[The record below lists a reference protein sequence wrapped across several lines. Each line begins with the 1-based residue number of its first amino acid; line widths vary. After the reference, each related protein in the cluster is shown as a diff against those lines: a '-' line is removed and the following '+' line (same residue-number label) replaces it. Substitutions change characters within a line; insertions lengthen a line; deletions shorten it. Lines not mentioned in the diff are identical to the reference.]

1 MAEPTA
7 LDWLMTGEKSN
18 PGAVDTDNL
27 DDEIK
32 VREAARSNATSMKWL
47 FDGDN
52 DAALASR
59 ALPDLIIPER
69 HEGVL
74 DTTWR
79 FGADIGRGAV
89 ESVTQSIGGA
99 RDAVQEMM
107 DLGDSF
113 NNWAHENLG
122 LSPFLDEDGNVLSP
136 EQTRLILPDVH
147 EPRSVTGGVIRN
159 VSQFLMGF
167 DSAAGGVAASFL
179 EGFQWIGQCAGD
191 CLPGMADDGAHF
203 TADGSLDIE
212 PFSLCAV
219 VLDGGN
225 LQMVKAFMG
234 TRTLTDGSRPWA
246 FGQMNP
252 VTVML
257 FPESRIVAVHRLAS
271 IEGVK
276 GTRELPELDKGTAAE
291 LLALI
296 EPGAMVTQSINPMW
310 RPMEVEEEAFG
321 SPPLALV
328 AGCLTA

>member
-32 VREAARSNATSMKWL
+32 VREDKRGGADAMKWL
-47 FDGDN
+47 YDGAMG
-52 DAALASR
+52 DAVSDQSIS
-59 ALPDLIIPER
+59 DLIVPPREGGWLDMAGR
-69 HEGVL
+69 FGKDVGRGVL
-74 DTTWR
+74 
-79 FGADIGRGAV
+79 
-89 ESVTQSIGGA
+89 ESVTQMVGGG
-99 RDAVQEMM
+99 RDAAQEML

-113 NNWAHENLG
+113 NTWAHENLG
-122 LSPFLDEDGNVLSP
+122 LSPFLDETGSVLTP
-136 EQTRLILPDVH
+136 EQTRLVLPDVH

-167 DSAAGGVAASFL
+167 DTAASAVAASFL
-179 EGFQWIGQCAGD
+179 EGFRWTGQCAGD
-191 CLPGMADDGAHF
+191 CLPGHADDGAHF
-203 TADGSLDIE
+203 TADPSLEIE
-212 PFSLCAV
+212 PFALCAV

-234 TRTLTDGSRPWA
+234 TRTLTDGSRAWA
-246 FGQMNP
+246 FGQLNP
-252 VTVML
+252 VAVML
-257 FPESRIVAVHRLAS
+257 FHESRIVAVHRLAS
-271 IEGVK
+271 IESVK

-296 EPGAMVTQSINPMW
+296 EPGAMVTQSSNPMW
-310 RPMEVEEEAFG
+310 RPADA

-328 AGCLTA
+328 QAV